1 MFKNEDPKELLSHK
15 KEKKMVILKFQKD
28 KKQTK
33 HKKQALCFQQQQN
46 NRSCHGHNTN
56 KRSLK
61 HTIVC
66 SKLDVIHLIQ
76 RAARGIN
83 IHVYEQQPKKR
94 EKEEKGNK
102 S

>member
-1 MFKNEDPKELLSHK
+1 
-15 KEKKMVILKFQKD
+15 MVILTFQKD

-46 NRSCHGHNTN
+46 NRSCHSHNTN
-56 KRSLK
+56 KPSLK

-66 SKLDVIHLIQ
+66 SKLDVIYLTQ

-83 IHVYEQQPKKR
+83 IHVYEQQQQKGKKKKR
-94 EKEEKGNK
+94 EKKVEATKR
-102 S
+102 